1 MLEGGHTLEDGREEE
16 IKQSPHFREVVLEGG
31 TREQETLGGDVI
43 LVEDL
48 RELAMVVLH
57 SVTLV
62 NYHVLPTNLED
73 IKRNNV
79 RCIQFV
85 VDKEFY

>member
-1 MLEGGHTLEDGREEE
+1 M
-16 IKQSPHFREVVLEGG
+16 EGG

-73 IKRNNV
+73 IKRTNV
-79 RCIQFV
+79 QCIQFV
-85 VDKEFY
+85 VDNDFY